1 MTKRKRLSNE
11 TESNECEYEDIT
23 TVENNIYFYCDVSR
37 ETVLKLNTMLNK
49 LSNDVK
55 NNKLS
60 NQYDH
65 INLYIMSD
73 GGELYAGLS
82 AMNYIS
88 NMDIHINTIIDGFV
102 ASAASLIALGGHE
115 VWMQKHS
122 MLLIHQLS
130 TGFSGKYQ
138 EFKDENK
145 NNKLVMKILKNIYL
159 SKTKIPKKILK
170 QYFSRD
176 IHLDSETCLKYNI
189 VNGVF

>member
-1 MTKRKRLSNE
+1 
-11 TESNECEYEDIT
+11 
-23 TVENNIYFYCDVSR
+23 
-37 ETVLKLNTMLNK
+37 
-49 LSNDVK
+49 
-55 NNKLS
+55 
-60 NQYDH
+60 
-65 INLYIMSD
+65 
-73 GGELYAGLS
+73 
-82 AMNYIS
+82 
-88 NMDIHINTIIDGFV
+88 MDIHINTIIDGFV

-189 VNGVF
+189 INGVF